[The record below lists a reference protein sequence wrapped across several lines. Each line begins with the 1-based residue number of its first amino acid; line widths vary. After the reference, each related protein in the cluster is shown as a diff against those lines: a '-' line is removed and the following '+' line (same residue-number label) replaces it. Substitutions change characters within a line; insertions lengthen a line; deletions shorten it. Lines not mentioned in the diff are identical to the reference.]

1 MSLFLWLVG
10 FAEAAELTF
19 AVDAGYVGSDVV
31 MGGFG
36 ASAGLR
42 LPITHHLSAYGDVGG
57 RLFLP
62 ASAELGL
69 GLLAS
74 GTVGHWRPGVGVEV
88 SAFVGGRVQRFTP
101 DALTLRDGPVLSVRG
116 VARPLVYDQGTWVL
130 SGPALALGVAQGGG
144 VSFNVEMVQV
154 AWCFGT

>member
-1 MSLFLWLVG
+1 M
-10 FAEAAELTF
+10 
-19 AVDAGYVGSDVV
+19 
-31 MGGFG
+31 
-36 ASAGLR
+36 
-42 LPITHHLSAYGDVGG
+42 
-57 RLFLP
+57 
-62 ASAELGL
+62 

-74 GTVGHWRPGVGVEV
+74 GHVGTWRPGVGVEV

-116 VARPLVYDQGTWVL
+116 VARPLAFDQGDWVI

-154 AWCFGT
+154 AWRLGS

>member
-1 MSLFLWLVG
+1 MATW
-10 FAEAAELTF
+10 
-19 AVDAGYVGSDVV
+19 
-31 MGGFG
+31 
-36 ASAGLR
+36 
-42 LPITHHLSAYGDVGG
+42 GG

-74 GTVGHWRPGVGVEV
+74 GYFGHWRPGVGVEV

-116 VARPLVYDQGTWVL
+116 VARPLAFDQGDVGL
-130 SGPALALGVAQGGG
+130 LRPGPRLGRRPRRRAV
-144 VSFNVEMVQV
+144 V
-154 AWCFGT
+154 